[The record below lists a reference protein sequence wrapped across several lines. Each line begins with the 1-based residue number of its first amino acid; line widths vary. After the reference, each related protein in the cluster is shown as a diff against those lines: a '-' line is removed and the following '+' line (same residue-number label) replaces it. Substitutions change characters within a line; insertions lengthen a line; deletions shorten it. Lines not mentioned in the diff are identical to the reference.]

1 MQLAL
6 SVMNE
11 EVFGRYP
18 MSLMRTSCHSSLL
31 NILFLFQGAVAP
43 YSIFTSRRKQ
53 SY

>member
-6 SVMNE
+6 SVMNEE

-18 MSLMRTSCHSSLL
+18 MSLMRTCHSSLL
-31 NILFLFQGAVAP
+31 HILFLFQEVVAP
-43 YSIFTSRRKQ
+43 HSIMPRRRKQ